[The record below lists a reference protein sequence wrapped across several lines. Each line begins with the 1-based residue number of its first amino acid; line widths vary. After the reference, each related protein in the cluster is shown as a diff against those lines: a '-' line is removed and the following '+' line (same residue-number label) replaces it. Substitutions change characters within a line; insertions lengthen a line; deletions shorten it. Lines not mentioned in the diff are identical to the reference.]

1 VEGTDAVVV
10 GAGQNGLVAA
20 NMLADRGWD
29 VLVLEAEDT
38 PGGAVRSAEVTAPGF
53 VSDLY
58 SAFHPLAAVSPWMRA
73 LELEHHGLEWARMPA
88 AVAHVHGDG
97 RCALLSN
104 DIEETCA
111 SLERFAPGDGDRW
124 REVIGDWERAG
135 GPFLDALFTPFPPIA
150 AGARLAR
157 ALGGDLLRFARW
169 GVVPVRRI
177 AEERFRGEG
186 GGWLLAGNALHAD
199 LTPDMAGSALFGL
212 VLCGV
217 GQQLGFP
224 FPRGG
229 AGRLTDALVS
239 RLESAGGELRC
250 GHLVEAVEVRDG
262 RATGVRCADGTT
274 VEAKRAVLADVS
286 APALY
291 EQLLAPEHVPAGLRR
306 DLERFQWDSSTVK
319 VEWALDGPIPWTAP
333 DASRAGTIHVADG
346 MDELTASS
354 GELVRNLIPANP
366 FLIVGQ
372 YAAADPTR
380 APAGCECAW
389 AYTHVP
395 QKVEGDAGGEL
406 SGDWEGGDGDRF
418 ADRIEQRIERVA
430 PGFRE
435 LIRARYVQTPLTL
448 ERANRNLV
456 GGAINGGTAQI
467 HQQLVFRP
475 TPGLG
480 RPETPVRHLYLAS
493 SSAHPGGGVHG
504 GPGANAAQAAAGA
517 SAITGSLVHAV
528 GAASA
533 RAARL
538 LRRRRVEY

>member
-1 VEGTDAVVV
+1 MRADAVVV
-10 GAGQNGLVAA
+10 GSGPNGLVAA
-20 NMLADRGWD
+20 NMLADDGWD
-29 VLVLEAEDT
+29 VVVLEAADT

-58 SAFHPLAAVSPWMRA
+58 SAYHPLAAASPWIGA
-73 LELEHHGLEWARMPA
+73 LELERHGLEWARMPA

-104 DIEETCA
+104 DIDETCA

-124 REVIGDWERAG
+124 RELYAEWERAG
-135 GPFLDALFTPFPPIA
+135 GPFLDALFTPFPPVA
-150 AGARLAR
+150 PAARLAK

-169 GVVPVRRI
+169 GVVPVRRM
-177 AEERFRGEG
+177 ADERFDGEG

-212 VLCGV
+212 VLCGL

-229 AGRLTDALVS
+229 AGRLTDALVA
-239 RLESAGGELRC
+239 RFEAAGGELRC
-250 GHLVEAVEVRDG
+250 DSRVESIEVSRG
-262 RATGVRCADGTT
+262 RATAVRCADGTV
-274 VEAKRAVLADVS
+274 VEARRAVLADVI
-286 APALY
+286 APKLY
-291 EQLLAPEHVPAGLRR
+291 RELLAPEHVPPKLMD
-306 DLERFQWDSSTVK
+306 DLDRFQLDNGTVK
-319 VEWALDGPIPWTAP
+319 VEWALDGPIPWAAE
-333 DASRAGTIHVADG
+333 DARRAGTVHVADG
-346 MDELTASS
+346 IDELTASS
-354 GELVRNLIPANP
+354 GELLRNLIPADP

-372 YAAADPTR
+372 YALADQTR

-389 AYTHVP
+389 GYTHVP
-395 QKVEGDAGGEL
+395 QTVTGDAGGDGL
-406 SGDWEGGDGDRF
+406 TGDWEGGDGDRF

-430 PGFRE
+430 PGFRD
-435 LIRARYVQTPLTL
+435 LIRARYVQTPVTL
-448 ERANRNLV
+448 ERENANLM

-480 RPETPVRHLYLAS
+480 RSETPIRNLYLAS

-504 GPGANAAQAAAGA
+504 GPGANAAKAAMGSNVPASLIRAAGTVAAGA
-517 SAITGSLVHAV
+517 G
-528 GAASA
+528 
-533 RAARL
+533 RL
-538 LRRRRVEY
+538 IRR

>member
-1 VEGTDAVVV
+1 MRTDAVVI
-10 GAGQNGLVAA
+10 GSGPNGLVAA

-29 VLVLEAEDT
+29 VVVLEAADT

-58 SAFHPLAAVSPWMRA
+58 SAFYPLAAASPWIQA
-73 LELEHHGLEWARMPA
+73 LELERHGLEWTRMPA

-104 DIEETCA
+104 EIDETCA
-111 SLERFAPGDGDRW
+111 SLERFASGDGDRW
-124 REVIGDWERAG
+124 RDVIADWQRAG

-150 AGARLAR
+150 PAARLAR
-157 ALGGDLLRFARW
+157 ALGGDLIRFARW
-169 GVVPVRRI
+169 GLAPVRRV

-229 AGRLTDALVS
+229 AGRLTDALVA
-239 RLESAGGELRC
+239 RLEAAGGELRC
-250 GHLVEAVEVRDG
+250 GPRVEAIDVRDG
-262 RATGVRCADGTT
+262 RARGVRCADGTAI
-274 VEAKRAVLADVS
+274 EAKRAVLADVS

-291 EQLLAPEHVPAGLRR
+291 GSLLAPEHVPAGLRR
-306 DLERFQWDSSTVK
+306 DLDRFQWDNGTVK
-319 VEWALDGPIPWTAP
+319 VEWALDAPIPWAAR
-333 DASRAGTIHVADG
+333 DARRAGTVHVADG
-346 MDELTASS
+346 IDELTAST
-354 GELVRNLIPANP
+354 GELLRNLIPADP
-366 FLIVGQ
+366 FLVVGQ

-395 QKVEGDAGGEL
+395 QKVEGDGAGEL
-406 SGDWEGGDGDRF
+406 AGDWEGGDGDRF
-418 ADRIEQRIERVA
+418 ADRIERRMERVA

-435 LIRARYVQTPLTL
+435 LIRARYVQTPPAL
-448 ERANRNLV
+448 ERANPNLV
-456 GGAINGGTAQI
+456 GGALNGGTAQI
-467 HQQLVFRP
+467 HQQLVLRP

-480 RPETPVRHLYLAS
+480 RSETPVRHLYLAS

-504 GPGANAAQAAAGA
+504 GPGANAAQAAAGGA
-517 SAITGSLVHAV
+517 AVAGSLIRAAGAV
-528 GAASA
+528 GA
-533 RAARL
+533 RAGRL
-538 LRRRRVEY
+538 IRR